1 MNKWSIAKE
10 IEDIREVQQKS
21 VYESK
26 VFDYM
31 NPDHRA
37 AAAQVIANQR
47 NLDSIPDQH
56 IWNKIKSSIVA
67 RLFINFRQKEPSD
80 YTSLDT
86 EWPKNASLVGLRP
99 DNRTIVL
106 EDGQDTVW
114 TVEPIERELKAK
126 WAFSHCQDLKAS
138 FNLDPYEELAAITAM
153 EIALD
158 IVKEVKG
165 DLENLYCKNNILQ
178 YNYCLHSFRLG
189 EMKNDPEEF
198 YPRRPIL
205 MKYIKTATFGD

>member
-1 MNKWSIAKE
+1 MNKWLISKE
-10 IEDIREVQQKS
+10 ITDIKEDQQKLMNK
-21 VYESK
+21 SK

-37 AAAQVIANQR
+37 AAAQVIANQKTAIFQ
-47 NLDSIPDQH
+47 LEEH
-56 IWNKIKSSIVA
+56 VWNKIKLGIVA
-67 RLFINFRQKEPSD
+67 RLFVNFRQREPSN
-80 YTSLDT
+80 YTSFDT
-86 EWPKNASLVGLRP
+86 EWPKNANFVGLRK
-99 DNRTIVL
+99 DNRIIVL

-126 WAFSHCQDLKAS
+126 WEWTNKELKS
-138 FNLDPYEELAAITAM
+138 SCNLDPYAELAAILGL

-198 YPRRPIL
+198 CPRRPIL